1 MRIFGILFLLILL
14 LSACVNDLEKIQKI
28 TVKNTDPNE
37 RVKDLQLLMT
47 DSGYAKVRI
56 YASIAET
63 YYEPKNVTKLK
74 DSLCV
79 FFYDEEGNIET
90 ILTGQYGE
98 YYPNENKMF
107 IRNKVVLLKPEGKQ
121 KMETEELIWNQIDS
135 TIYSN
140 SAVTITTP
148 DGKFYGDG
156 VKSKQD
162 FSSYEFIRPRGKIS
176 NK

>member
-1 MRIFGILFLLILL
+1 MRAYGILFLLLFIFG
-14 LSACVNDLEKIQKI
+14 SCVNDLEKIQKI

-56 YASIAET
+56 YATIAET

-79 FFYDEEGNIET
+79 FFYDEDGQIET

-98 YYPNENKMF
+98 YFPNDNKMF
-107 IRNKVVLLKPEGKQ
+107 IRNKVVLKKPASNQ
-121 KMETEELIWNQIDS
+121 KMETEELIWNQLDS

-140 SAVTITTP
+140 SAVTITTL

-162 FSSYEFIRPRGKIS
+162 FSSYEFIRPRGKIT
-176 NK
+176 NR